1 MIAGVDPCDIL
12 KDVQPTAEE
21 IQKVIAIPDTPLDSQ
36 GCDNLDLDGLDA
48 TIEAFWVMRSWAQRS
63 PIVAGAS
70 VIVDA
75 LLSADFGM
83 APQFSRQS
91 TVSRI
96 VFGVPRL
103 RHTAE
108 TALGKYA
115 ADAADEYKTS
125 SVEFVW
131 RQCAPLVYT

>member
-1 MIAGVDPCDIL
+1 M
-12 KDVQPTAEE
+12 
-21 IQKVIAIPDTPLDSQ
+21 
-36 GCDNLDLDGLDA
+36 
-48 TIEAFWVMRSWAQRS
+48 MRSWAQRS

-75 LLSADFGM
+75 LLSADFGI

-131 RQCAPLVYT
+131 RQCAPLAWTWSLPGGCLTFNISSLCVVQTCCSTVLFYCCTWLVLRLV